1 MNESK
6 DLMTLRVFSI
16 LKNKKIALAM
26 QKDTEK
32 KETTKQWLK
41 RIGWAGILFFTIK
54 GTITTYLIFQAGKC
68 ALD

>member
-1 MNESK
+1 MEK
-6 DLMTLRVFSI
+6 D
-16 LKNKKIALAM
+16 K
-26 QKDTEK
+26 EK

-68 ALD
+68 AID

>member
-1 MNESK
+1 MSKKQENES
-6 DLMTLRVFSI
+6 TR
-16 LKNKKIALAM
+16 
-26 QKDTEK
+26 E
-32 KETTKQWLK
+32 WLK